1 MRMKNLTGY
10 DIEDV
15 LELIGLAR
23 RRSVLGTMVP
33 VIGYVALG
41 AALGAGI
48 GLMFAPSSGRRL
60 RQEVGD
66 RLDQMRERVK
76 TEAKKQ
82 GIVNNATTI
91 QS

>member
-1 MRMKNLTGY
+1 MKKLTGY

-15 LELIGLAR
+15 LELMGLAR

-41 AALGAGI
+41 AAVGAGI

-82 GIVNNATTI
+82 GTVNNATSA

>member
-1 MRMKNLTGY
+1 MKKLTGY

-15 LELIGLAR
+15 LELMGLAR

-60 RQEVGD
+60 RREVGD

-82 GIVNNATTI
+82 GIVNNATSA